1 MHKERLKNKYY
12 VVLHYAARGKELSE
26 EDPDNLLGGGK
37 ANILEGRPNLIMQ
50 NKEMQKELE
59 KI

>member
-1 MHKERLKNKYY
+1 MHKERLKNKHH

-37 ANILEGRPNLIMQ
+37 ANIFEGRPNLIP
-50 NKEMQKELE
+50 
-59 KI
+59 